1 MKAELLF
8 KERLVQ
14 SECSFAELVVW
25 RVPVVLEGSIHR
37 FKYRLAYVVDGQCVL
52 GYDNEVGKGDHK
64 HIGSIET
71 AYSFTT
77 PAQLLTDFWL
87 DVDYWRQNH
96 E

>member
-25 RVPVVLEGSIHR
+25 RVPIPLKGSIHR
-37 FKYRLAYVVDGQCVL
+37 FKYRLAYIVDGQCVL
-52 GYDNEVGKGDHK
+52 RYDNESGKGDHK
-64 HIGSIET
+64 HIGNMET

-77 PAQLLTDFWL
+77 PAQLLADFWL
-87 DVDYWRQNH
+87 DLDYWRQTH